1 MKNSL
6 FKNHDLTINTK
17 MRLLRCYVF
26 SVLFY
31 GVEYWTLT
39 EATIKELETFE
50 MWLYRRILSI
60 SWTAQYVLRKMK
72 KEREEMCIRDRY
84 FAYKHCI

>member
-1 MKNSL
+1 MSSL
-6 FKNHDLTINTK
+6 FKSHDLTINTK

-31 GVEYWTLT
+31 GVESWTLT
-39 EATIKELETFE
+39 EATTKKLESFE

-60 SWTAQYVLRKMK
+60 SWTPHITNVEILRKIGK
-72 KEREEMCIRDRY
+72 LLTQ
-84 FAYKHCI
+84 